1 MAQTILTSL
10 SEEELKNFIQQAVV
24 QALSIRSAVAIGE
37 QLPDIMDIKQ
47 AAAYLKLKVN
57 TLYEKTALRLI
68 PHSKKGGKL
77 LFVRDELLNW
87 VKAGKVSTVQE
98 LDSQA
103 LNFDTKRRKRG

>member
-1 MAQTILTSL
+1 MAQSFLTSL

-24 QALSIRSAVAIGE
+24 QALSIHSAVAVGE

-77 LFVRDELLNW
+77 LFVRDELLTW
-87 VKAGKVSTVQE
+87 VKTGKVNTSQE
-98 LDSQA
+98 LESEA
-103 LNFDTKRRKRG
+103 LNFDSKKRRRG